1 MAASKN
7 AKTNN
12 SKPTVINQTVA
23 KQPASKQTAKTTYKS
38 PGTEAVDRAFDAA
51 TEYCKSDPKT
61 AKRIGGSIM
70 LGAGIGIAVGG
81 GLMITS
87 TF

>member
-23 KQPASKQTAKTTYKS
+23 KQPAKTTYKS
-38 PGTEAVDRAFDAA
+38 PGTEVVDRAFDAA